1 MFVTLD
7 LLLDGSPEG
16 TTNWLVAGALCQYV
30 SFDKLK
36 KATRFV
42 RINTSI
48 AEIAQSVHKRRSLVR
63 EALYRLEGESRLQ
76 VVTEPTRGK
85 NALCLNIG
93 VDTRCKGKTKILF
106 SPSLDVEYLFEMSI
120 NNAREAKTNKGKI
133 RCLQYA
139 HDVMKRSDH
148 PEKAK
153 WLTKLN
159 QKIEELK

>member
-7 LLLDGSPEG
+7 LLLDGTPEG
-16 TTNWLVAGALCQYV
+16 VTNWLVAGALCQCV
-30 SFDKLK
+30 SFEKLK
-36 KATRFV
+36 KATRYV

-85 NALCLNIG
+85 NTLCLNIG
-93 VDTRCKGKTKILF
+93 VDTRGKGKTKVLF
-106 SPSLDVEYLFEMSI
+106 SPSLDVEYLFELSI
-120 NNAREAKTNKGKI
+120 KNAREAKTNKGKV

-148 PEKAK
+148 PEKAR
-153 WLTKLN
+153 WLTKLK
-159 QKIEELK
+159 QTIEKLK